1 MTPPPTP
8 LPPLASIPFPT
19 LLLQAI
25 RDYGRTRAELQ
36 AEEERTSA
44 ALRKVVRSDWCKRKD
59 ILRLHARQTEHR
71 LAEAVHARS
80 RETLLGMID
89 RLLDTQSPDNGVVSH
104 AESAENAETQPHAE
118 FAESA
123 ECSSFPA
130 SPDPSFAA
138 QPHPPFPPKAD
149 PSFAAQPHPSFTDG
163 GTAAVRAAVVAAM
176 LANPLDN
183 DAIEDAACDPQPAT

>member
-44 ALRKVVRSDWCKRKD
+44 ALRKVVRSDWRKRKD
-59 ILRLHARQTEHR
+59 VLRLHARQTER
-71 LAEAVHARS
+71 RMAEAVHTRS
-80 RETLLGMID
+80 RNALLEMID
-89 RLLDTQSPDNGVVSH
+89 RLLDTQS
-104 AESAENAETQPHAE
+104 AETTANDDRAENAEAQSHAENAEAQSRAE
-118 FAESA
+118 FAGSA

-130 SPDPSFAA
+130 SP
-138 QPHPPFPPKAD
+138 D